1 MRGCCG
7 VGGVGDGTALPPLL
21 LCTAPPLRPSGLE
34 EPGPSPLCEGVEG
47 WRFLGIPPCPGVPH
61 YASPEGVG
69 VVDGTRTDGSC
80 VRIPERCQAV
90 V

>member
-1 MRGCCG
+1 MGW
-7 VGGVGDGTALPPLL
+7 GGWGTGQHCPRYCSA
-21 LCTAPPLRPSGLE
+21 PLRPSGLE

-61 YASPEGVG
+61 YASLEGVG
-69 VVDGTRTDGSC
+69 VVDGTRTGGSC